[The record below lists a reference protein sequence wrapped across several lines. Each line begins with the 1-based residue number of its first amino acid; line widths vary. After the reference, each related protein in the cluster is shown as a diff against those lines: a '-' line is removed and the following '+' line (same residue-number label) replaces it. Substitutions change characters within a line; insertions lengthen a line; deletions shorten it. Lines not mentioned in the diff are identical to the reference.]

1 MSGLH
6 GAIFLIILGFNNAF
20 NIRSFDNDNLSLD
33 ETEEKRIDDQKEVT
47 ANSASWMA
55 QIQFPGID
63 GLGISHFYC
72 QGVLYQKMFILTSTK
87 CFPGVF
93 QDANKVIPGTMYEY
107 IRVYIGNDYH
117 IQSGQKLKLIDVKEV
132 IKHEDFDY
140 ENGDNDIVIFVLEEC
155 VPMNGKTSKVNI
167 PETRASPGTVARLF
181 DWRREE
187 GGMSDAADQIGDIL
201 DMFGGNV
208 GDKKLISESVQ
219 ILPESDCKSYY
230 PSEIPDT
237 IDAKICVEGEKSVDT
252 KCLSEKGAP
261 ICKFVPNSFGCHD
274 CELLG
279 IVTSGKGCS
288 NYISGSRLA
297 IDIFGFK
304 NWIDEKIA
312 KYQNNN
318 KTVCENSG
326 ETEDKGEVDDV
337 DEEPNVDK
345 L

>member
-33 ETEEKRIDDQKEVT
+33 ETEEKRIDDQNEVT

-63 GLGISHFYC
+63 GLGISHYYC
-72 QGVLYQKMFILTSTK
+72 QGVLYQKMFILTSTN
-87 CFPGVF
+87 
-93 QDANKVIPGTMYEY
+93 Q
-107 IRVYIGNDYH
+107 
-117 IQSGQKLKLIDVKEV
+117 
-132 IKHEDFDY
+132 
-140 ENGDNDIVIFVLEEC
+140 
-155 VPMNGKTSKVNI
+155 
-167 PETRASPGTVARLF
+167 
-181 DWRREE
+181 
-187 GGMSDAADQIGDIL
+187 
-201 DMFGGNV
+201 
-208 GDKKLISESVQ
+208 
-219 ILPESDCKSYY
+219 
-230 PSEIPDT
+230 
-237 IDAKICVEGEKSVDT
+237 GEKSVDT

-318 KTVCENSG
+318 KTACENSG

-337 DEEPNVDK
+337 DEEPKVDK